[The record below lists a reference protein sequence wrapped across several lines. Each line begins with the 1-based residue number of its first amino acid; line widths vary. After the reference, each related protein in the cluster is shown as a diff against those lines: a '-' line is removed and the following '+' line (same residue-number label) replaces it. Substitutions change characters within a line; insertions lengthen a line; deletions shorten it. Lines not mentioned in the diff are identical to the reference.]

1 MLNLAGAAAGI
12 DFGSTTISSTNRL
25 EVTQAGKV
33 ILLNGRLAANAL
45 SITQKGQTTPAIDLV
60 ANYDLNVDQS
70 KSNALV
76 QAFSILG
83 SQKQKTF
90 LQGTLAKPMK
100 LDWGKADAGV
110 DESAFNLAVTDFNLT
125 DWRAFLGTN
134 LISGRV
140 NLGASVLSQQAG
152 KQLKLDLTNNV
163 TGLSARFATN
173 QLDQADVATLLRA
186 TMADF
191 NQVRITELTTTI
203 AHQGQ
208 GAVALQANGT
218 YAIKAQDADFQTGL
232 TASLPRLAA
241 LLARPDVKASGAS

>member
-1 MLNLAGAAAGI
+1 M
-12 DFGSTTISSTNRL
+12 
-25 EVTQAGKV
+25 
-33 ILLNGRLAANAL
+33 
-45 SITQKGQTTPAIDLV
+45 